1 MFIRAI
7 GVLSKFSIP
16 FMIVAIISYGI
27 FRRVNVY
34 ESFLEGAKGGFTT
47 AIKIIPSFI
56 AMLVA
61 IGVFRA
67 SGAMDILINLLRPIT
82 DILYIPGELISMMLM
97 RPLSGSGAQGIMSEL
112 ATSFGAESFISK
124 TSAVMMGSSETTFY
138 VLAIYFGSVSIKKQR
153 HALTT
158 GLTADLAGLL
168 AAIIVSRIFF
178 QLT

>member
-1 MFIRAI
+1 MFFEIM

-16 FMIVAIISYGI
+16 FIIIGIIIYGI
-27 FRRVNVY
+27 YKRINVY
-34 ESFLEGAKGGFTT
+34 ESFLEGAKGGFST

-61 IGVFRA
+61 IGVFRE
-67 SGAMDILINLLRPIT
+67 SGAMEILIKILKPIT
-82 DILYIPGELISMMLM
+82 NILYIPGELLPMMLM
-97 RPLSGSGAQGIMSEL
+97 RPLSGSGAQGMMSEFAL
-112 ATSFGAESFISK
+112 NLGTDSFISK
-124 TSAVMMGSSETTFY
+124 TAAVMMGSSETTFY
-138 VLAIYFGSVSIKKQR
+138 VLAIYFGSVNIKKQR

-178 QLT
+178 QL